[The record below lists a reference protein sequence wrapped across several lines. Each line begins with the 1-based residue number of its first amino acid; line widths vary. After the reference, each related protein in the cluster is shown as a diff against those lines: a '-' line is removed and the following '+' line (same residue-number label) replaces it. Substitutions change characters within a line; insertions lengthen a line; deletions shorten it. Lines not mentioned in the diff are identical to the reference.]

1 LKWKIP
7 LLKEQKGEKE
17 MIEGKIVYFDEPGGD
32 NTEEVFRITIKRTA
46 ELGIKTVVIATASGN
61 TGVRATEVFKG
72 KKVVAVTLPT
82 GFWKPNTQELI
93 EKNRQKIIVNGGLI
107 LTTTPLFGGISRPM
121 QEKFNTHTI
130 GSTIAGALRLM
141 GQGMK
146 VAIEISVMA
155 ADAGLVRTDE
165 NIVAIAGTGMG
176 VDYAIVLKPV
186 NSNDFFTL
194 KVREILCKPHF

>member
-1 LKWKIP
+1 
-7 LLKEQKGEKE
+7 

-32 NTEEVFRITIKRTA
+32 NTEEVFRITKKRAA

-82 GFWKPNTQELI
+82 GFWKPNTQELTK
-93 EKNRQKIIVNGGLI
+93 KNRQKIIANGGFI

-130 GSTIAGALRLM
+130 GSTIADALRLM

-165 NIVAIAGTGMG
+165 NIVAIAGTGVG
-176 VDYAIVLKPV
+176 ADYAIVLKPV
-186 NSNDFFTL
+186 NSNDFFNL